1 MVQDAPKPA
10 PQQPHCYDIQV
21 TLEAASINFPRVLA
35 FDLEENGIPRA
46 EEIPTYPMASNISE
60 IPT

>member
-1 MVQDAPKPA
+1 MVQHAPKLA

-35 FDLEENGIPRA
+35 FDLEEPWDPKG
-46 EEIPTYPMASNISE
+46 
-60 IPT
+60 